1 MTVENTDSTE
11 MEMKPLAVE
20 VRGLTKTY
28 PGDVQ
33 AVRGIDFDVFP
44 GEVFGLLGPN
54 GAGKSTTVGMLT
66 GTVAPT
72 AGTARLAGWDVVA
85 EPLSARRA
93 SAVVFQESVVDR
105 PLTGRRNLEIHA
117 RLWGVE
123 PAKAG
128 ARLHEVVEAF
138 GLGEIIDRPVG
149 SYSGGQRRRLELARA
164 LLSDPQV
171 LFLDEPTVGLD
182 PLIRHELLDLI
193 AVLRRRDEMTVVL
206 TTHYLDEAE
215 RLCDRVAII
224 HAGRIVALD
233 TPAALLETLGSE
245 LLEVHVDGDPG
256 AALSVLRAGGVAS
269 EDAFSVGGT
278 LTVPLHGSPAHA
290 AVVAVGE
297 LGLTTTELTTR
308 RPTLDDIYLR
318 LTGGRLAAA

>member
-85 EPLSARRA
+85 EPLAARRA

-164 LLSDPQV
+164 LLSRASRRTRQRSRHSSFSPRRWPASRARRS
-171 LFLDEPTVGLD
+171 LPKAIPSRRAPRCPGTSIPT
-182 PLIRHELLDLI
+182 PMR
-193 AVLRRRDEMTVVL
+193 
-206 TTHYLDEAE
+206 
-215 RLCDRVAII
+215 
-224 HAGRIVALD
+224 
-233 TPAALLETLGSE
+233 
-245 LLEVHVDGDPG
+245 
-256 AALSVLRAGGVAS
+256 
-269 EDAFSVGGT
+269 
-278 LTVPLHGSPAHA
+278 SPM
-290 AVVAVGE
+290 
-297 LGLTTTELTTR
+297 
-308 RPTLDDIYLR
+308 
-318 LTGGRLAAA
+318 